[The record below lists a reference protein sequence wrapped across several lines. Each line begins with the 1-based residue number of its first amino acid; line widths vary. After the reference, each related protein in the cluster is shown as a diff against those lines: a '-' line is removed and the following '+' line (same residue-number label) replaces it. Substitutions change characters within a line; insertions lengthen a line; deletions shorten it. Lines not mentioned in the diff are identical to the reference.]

1 MRQNWKPL
9 LIVALVVT
17 AAFHL
22 YPTIEFYSMDVD
34 ARQQME
40 RDRPTTYYDLQKRSI
55 NLGLDLQGG
64 IHLVMEVVTEGLEPD
79 QARDA
84 VDRAQE
90 VVRNRVDQFGVA
102 EPTIQRQG
110 ENRIIVELPG
120 LQDVERAKNL
130 IGQTALLEFQLLE
143 PEEDR
148 DRLLQRIDAV
158 LAASEPDAAPESAP
172 GDDETTDDGEAVVDS
187 AAHEVA
193 TSSLFGETAEVGDDG
208 SGLLIAP
215 VG

>member
-64 IHLVMEVVTEGLEPD
+64 IHLVIEVVTEGLEPD

-102 EPTIQRQG
+102 EPTISCFSSSTSACVSSR
-110 ENRIIVELPG
+110 VCSA
-120 LQDVERAKNL
+120 VAS
-130 IGQTALLEFQLLE
+130 
-143 PEEDR
+143 
-148 DRLLQRIDAV
+148 DAV
-158 LAASEPDAAPESAP
+158 SSAVF
-172 GDDETTDDGEAVVDS
+172 AV
-187 AAHEVA
+187 
-193 TSSLFGETAEVGDDG
+193 
-208 SGLLIAP
+208 P
-215 VG
+215 

>member
-120 LQDVERAKNL
+120 LQDVKAEAQSRGDEEFVIPLAK
-130 IGQTALLEFQLLE
+130 
-143 PEEDR
+143 PS
-148 DRLLQRIDAV
+148 V
-158 LAASEPDAAPESAP
+158 LGND
-172 GDDETTDDGEAVVDS
+172 VFKFKCV
-187 AAHEVA
+187 H
-193 TSSLFGETAEVGDDG
+193 
-208 SGLLIAP
+208 IAP
-215 VG
+215 LG

>member
-110 ENRIIVELPG
+110 ENRIIG
-120 LQDVERAKNL
+120 GSTWKW
-130 IGQTALLEFQLLE
+130 I
-143 PEEDR
+143 
-148 DRLLQRIDAV
+148 
-158 LAASEPDAAPESAP
+158 SEYTLTHFE
-172 GDDETTDDGEAVVDS
+172 
-187 AAHEVA
+187 
-193 TSSLFGETAEVGDDG
+193 
-208 SGLLIAP
+208 
-215 VG
+215 